1 MTAFR
6 ILAAALAVTVVATA
20 ASAGE
25 TRPKPIVD
33 TPCDRHDLGP
43 KFPPIKF
50 PPIAQPRPQP
60 GPRPIPN
67 LAPVTRPK

>member
-6 ILAAALAVTVVATA
+6 ILVAAAVASLAVAT

-25 TRPKPIVD
+25 HRPKPAPRPIVD

-43 KFPPIKF
+43 KFPPIKI
-50 PPIAQPRPQP
+50 PPVAL
-60 GPRPIPN
+60 PRPIG
-67 LAPVTRPK
+67 RPK